1 MSKGIKIINEVKL
14 KGDNVEI
21 DWADD
26 VFKQFEKGDD
36 DIIDAFNG
44 VAMSIFNLVEVV
56 IRSKK

>member
-1 MSKGIKIINEVKL
+1 MSKGIKIINEIKL
-14 KGDNVEI
+14 QGDNVVI

-44 VAMSIFNLVEVV
+44 VAHSIFNLVDVI